1 MLAQLRREYTMA
13 GLMEK
18 DIDPDPIRQFQK
30 WFREAVAAGITEPN
44 AIVLATVGP
53 DGQPSTRTVLLKG
66 ADERG
71 FTFFTNYESRKGREL
86 AVNPLA
92 SMTFP
97 WIELERQVI
106 VEGKVSKLSQAESE
120 NYFKIRPRGSRLGAW
135 ASQQSQVIGGREI
148 LETRLRQLEAQHPGE
163 DIPKP
168 PQWGGY
174 LLTPSCIEFWQGRP
188 NRLHDRIRY
197 RCQADGSQ
205 RIERLSP

>member
-18 DIDPDPIRQFQK
+18 DMDPDPIRQFQK

-53 DGQPSTRTVLLKG
+53 DGQPSTRTVLLKA

-197 RCQADGSQ
+197 RCQADGSR